1 MAYVKATTDSR
12 GKQLVAGFDF
22 HDCPDAKQ
30 RNDVL
35 QRINETK
42 VDIVHYCVLSDFLS
56 GVINPEK
63 AKKIR
68 DHRFAK
74 LARMIME
81 DGYNPTERCKYGN
94 KGSLLAV
101 QIGNTEYRER
111 AGKIT
116 VNKIK
121 EEI

>member
-1 MAYVKATTDSR
+1 MAYTKATTDSR
-12 GKQLVAGFDF
+12 GKQLITGFDF
-22 HDCPDAKQ
+22 NDCPDAKL
-30 RNDVL
+30 R
-35 QRINETK
+35 NETIEAIKEIK

-56 GVINPEK
+56 GVINPDK

-74 LARMIME
+74 LARMIMD

-94 KGSLLAV
+94 KGAVLAV
-101 QIGNTEYRER
+101 QIGDKEYRER

-116 VNKIK
+116 VSKIK
-121 EEI
+121 E